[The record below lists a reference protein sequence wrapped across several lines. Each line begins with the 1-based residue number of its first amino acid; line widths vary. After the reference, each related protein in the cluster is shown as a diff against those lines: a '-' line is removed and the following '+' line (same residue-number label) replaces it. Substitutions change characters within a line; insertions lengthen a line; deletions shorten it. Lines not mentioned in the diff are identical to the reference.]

1 MKNGLAPGDLRHS
14 QPDAQDY
21 TDLEDEDQPFYIK
34 MAEHDLKFEDPNAAV
49 PELKDMAFCLT
60 QCKWGGG
67 EAGPLLME
75 HLLLTV
81 SEAMLKPQ
89 YIVLLDSGVY
99 LATKNTPI
107 NSVGPLEK
115 LEKVGVKVLISETSV
130 NQYQQ
135 RASIRVGEIVKFMEI
150 TRILLTV
157 EKFVNF

>member
-1 MKNGLAPGDLRHS
+1 MKDSL
-14 QPDAQDY
+14 PDTQEH

-34 MAEHDLKFEDPNAAV
+34 MAEHDLKFEDPDSAH
-49 PELKDMAFCLT
+49 PELKNMALCLT
-60 QCKWGGG
+60 QCKWGTG

-75 HLLLTV
+75 HLLLTL
-81 SEAMLKPQ
+81 SESMLKPQ
-89 YIVLLDSGVY
+89 VIILLDSGIY

-107 NSVGPLEK
+107 NSVAPLEN
-115 LEKVGVKVLISETSV
+115 LEKVGVKILISETSV

-150 TRILLTV
+150 SRILLTV